1 MGDAT
6 RRQTVRIHAASQP
19 PNLTDRFGR
28 PLVVG
33 GQYELHD
40 PLPAVFE
47 ITEITPDL
55 SAFAQPG
62 VWMIRL
68 RAELALPL
76 QSGTRAMLLTLVQ
89 LPKAFVEQATAEA
102 TGQAIAQATIVSA
115 PSSPDGRQD
124 TDSPAVVADPLAGT
138 SAGDPLAQS
147 DDDRRS
153 DR

>member
-6 RRQTVRIHAASQP
+6 RRQTVRIHAAAQP

-28 PLVVG
+28 PLVIG

-47 ITEITPDL
+47 ITELAPDL

-62 VWMIRL
+62 VWTIRL
-68 RAELALPL
+68 RAEIVLPL

-89 LPKAFVEQATAEA
+89 LPKAFVDQAT
-102 TGQAIAQATIVSA
+102 QATQA
-115 PSSPDGRQD
+115 DGRQD
-124 TDSPAVVADPLAGT
+124 TDSPAVVADPLSQAA
-138 SAGDPLAQS
+138 AGDPLAGT
-147 DDDRRS
+147 DDDRHS